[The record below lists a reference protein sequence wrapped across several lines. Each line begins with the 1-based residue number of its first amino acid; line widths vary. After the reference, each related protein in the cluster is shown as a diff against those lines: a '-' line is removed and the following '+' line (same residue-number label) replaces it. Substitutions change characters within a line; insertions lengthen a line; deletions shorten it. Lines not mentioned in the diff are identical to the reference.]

1 MKIDRNEFIGGIIV
15 VLAVL
20 ASSIIAGLSL
30 GETRHSPSPIPKKPF
45 VIHVSREVMDEEPRT

>member
-30 GETRHSPSPIPKKPF
+30 GETRYSPSPIPKKPF
-45 VIHVSREVMDEEPRT
+45 VIHVSREVMDE